1 METTIQA
8 AEANRSFSR
17 LLREVREGRSYVITS
32 HGRAVARIEPVRLEQ
47 HNQVEQA
54 HERLLT
60 RLRGQPAIDVGRWS
74 RDELYE
80 R

>member
-1 METTIQA
+1 MDTIIQA

-17 LLREVREGRSYVITS
+17 LLREVREGKSYVITS
-32 HGRAVARIEPVRLEQ
+32 HGHAVARIGPVRSGQEDAAL
-47 HNQVEQA
+47 QA
-54 HERLLT
+54 RARLMA
-60 RLRGQPAIDVGRWS
+60 RLRAQPAIDAGSWS